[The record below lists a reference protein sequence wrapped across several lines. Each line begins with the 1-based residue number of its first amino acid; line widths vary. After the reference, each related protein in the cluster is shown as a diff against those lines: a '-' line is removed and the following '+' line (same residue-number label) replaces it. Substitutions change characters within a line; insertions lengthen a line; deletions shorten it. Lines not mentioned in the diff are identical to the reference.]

1 MNGTIRLT
9 RQDSDRLAL
18 MAEALAAQSRGIQ
31 KQLRTLDGM
40 MKSALM
46 FEATATPP
54 DVVTIDSRIV
64 IEDLHSGELKQIE
77 LVFPEE
83 ADPPAGRLSGL
94 SAIGCAVLAL
104 LAFLKGE
111 WSQPFPTTTP
121 VLISIAYLAVFG
133 SICTFLIYY
142 QLLK

>member
-64 IEDLHSGELKQIE
+64 IEDLYSGE
-77 LVFPEE
+77 PEE
-83 ADPPAGRLSGL
+83 ADPPAGRLSVL
-94 SAIGCAVLAL
+94 SAIGCAVLGHAVGDRVVVETDKGSLPLRIAAL
-104 LAFLKGE
+104 VY
-111 WSQPFPTTTP
+111 QPEAS
-121 VLISIAYLAVFG
+121 LMQG
-133 SICTFLIYY
+133 
-142 QLLK
+142 

>member
-83 ADPPAGRLSGL
+83 ADPPAGRLSVL
-94 SAIGCAVLAL
+94 SAIGCAVLGHAVGDRVVVETDKGSLPLRIAAL
-104 LAFLKGE
+104 VY
-111 WSQPFPTTTP
+111 QPEAS
-121 VLISIAYLAVFG
+121 LMQG
-133 SICTFLIYY
+133 
-142 QLLK
+142 

>member
-64 IEDLHSGELKQIE
+64 IEDLHSDELKQIE

-83 ADPPAGRLSGL
+83 ADPPAGRLSVL
-94 SAIGCAVLAL
+94 SAIGCAVLGHAVGDRVVVETDKGSLPLRIAAL
-104 LAFLKGE
+104 VY
-111 WSQPFPTTTP
+111 QPEAS
-121 VLISIAYLAVFG
+121 LMQG
-133 SICTFLIYY
+133 
-142 QLLK
+142 

>member
-1 MNGTIRLT
+1 MGMNGTIRLT

-83 ADPPAGRLSGL
+83 ADPPAGRLSVL
-94 SAIGCAVLAL
+94 SAIGCAVLGHAVGDRVVVETDKGSLPLRIAAL
-104 LAFLKGE
+104 VY
-111 WSQPFPTTTP
+111 QPEAS
-121 VLISIAYLAVFG
+121 LMQG
-133 SICTFLIYY
+133 
-142 QLLK
+142 

>member
-9 RQDSDRLAL
+9 RQDADRLAL

-40 MKSALM
+40 MKAALM

-83 ADPPAGRLSGL
+83 ADPPTGRLSVL
-94 SAIGCAVLAL
+94 SAIGCAVLGHAVGDRVVVETDKGSLPLRISAL
-104 LAFLKGE
+104 VY
-111 WSQPFPTTTP
+111 QPEAS
-121 VLISIAYLAVFG
+121 LMQG
-133 SICTFLIYY
+133 
-142 QLLK
+142 

>member
-46 FEATATPP
+46 FEATASPP
-54 DVVTIDSRIV
+54 DVVTSDARIG
-64 IEDLHSGELKQIE
+64 IEDLHAGELKHID

-83 ADPPAGRLSGL
+83 ADPPAGRLSVL
-94 SAIGCAVLAL
+94 SAIGCAVLGHAVGDRVVVETDKGSLPLRIAAL
-104 LAFLKGE
+104 VY
-111 WSQPFPTTTP
+111 QPEAS
-121 VLISIAYLAVFG
+121 LMQG
-133 SICTFLIYY
+133 
-142 QLLK
+142 

>member
-9 RQDSDRLAL
+9 RHDSDRLAL

-83 ADPPAGRLSGL
+83 ADPPAGRLSVL
-94 SAIGCAVLAL
+94 SAIGCAVLGHAVGDRVVVETDKGSLPLRIAAL
-104 LAFLKGE
+104 VY
-111 WSQPFPTTTP
+111 QPEAS
-121 VLISIAYLAVFG
+121 LMQG
-133 SICTFLIYY
+133 
-142 QLLK
+142 

>member
-64 IEDLHSGELKQIE
+64 IEDLYSGELKQIE

-83 ADPPAGRLSGL
+83 ADPPAGRLSVL
-94 SAIGCAVLAL
+94 SAIGCAVLGHAVGDRVVVETDKGSLPLRIAAL
-104 LAFLKGE
+104 VY
-111 WSQPFPTTTP
+111 QPEAS
-121 VLISIAYLAVFG
+121 LMQG
-133 SICTFLIYY
+133 
-142 QLLK
+142 

>member
-9 RQDSDRLAL
+9 RQDADRLAL

-83 ADPPAGRLSGL
+83 ADPPAGRLSVL
-94 SAIGCAVLAL
+94 SAIGCAVLGHAVGDRVVVETDKGSLPLRIAAL
-104 LAFLKGE
+104 VY
-111 WSQPFPTTTP
+111 QPEAS
-121 VLISIAYLAVFG
+121 LMQG
-133 SICTFLIYY
+133 
-142 QLLK
+142 

>member
-1 MNGTIRLT
+1 MNGTLRLT

-83 ADPPAGRLSGL
+83 ADPPAGRLSVL
-94 SAIGCAVLAL
+94 SAIGCAVLGHAVGDRVVVETDKGSLPLRIAAL
-104 LAFLKGE
+104 VY
-111 WSQPFPTTTP
+111 QPEAS
-121 VLISIAYLAVFG
+121 LMQG
-133 SICTFLIYY
+133 
-142 QLLK
+142 

>member
-9 RQDSDRLAL
+9 RQASDRLAL

-77 LVFPEE
+77 LVFP
-83 ADPPAGRLSGL
+83 
-94 SAIGCAVLAL
+94 
-104 LAFLKGE
+104 
-111 WSQPFPTTTP
+111 
-121 VLISIAYLAVFG
+121 
-133 SICTFLIYY
+133 
-142 QLLK
+142 

>member
-9 RQDSDRLAL
+9 RQDADRLAL

-46 FEATATPP
+46 SEATATPP

-83 ADPPAGRLSGL
+83 ADPPAGRLSVL
-94 SAIGCAVLAL
+94 SAIGCAVLGHAVGDRVVVETDKGSLPLRIAAL
-104 LAFLKGE
+104 VY
-111 WSQPFPTTTP
+111 QPEAS
-121 VLISIAYLAVFG
+121 LMQG
-133 SICTFLIYY
+133 
-142 QLLK
+142 

>member
-64 IEDLHSGELKQIE
+64 IEDLHPGELKQIE

-83 ADPPAGRLSGL
+83 ADPPAGRLSVL
-94 SAIGCAVLAL
+94 SAIGCAVLGHAVGDRVVVETDKGSLPLRIAAL
-104 LAFLKGE
+104 VY
-111 WSQPFPTTTP
+111 QPEAS
-121 VLISIAYLAVFG
+121 LMQG
-133 SICTFLIYY
+133 
-142 QLLK
+142 

>member
-9 RQDSDRLAL
+9 RQDADRLAL
-18 MAEALAAQSRGIQ
+18 MAEALVAQSRGIQ

-83 ADPPAGRLSGL
+83 ADPPAGRLSVL
-94 SAIGCAVLAL
+94 SAIGCAVLGHAVGDRVVVETDKGSLPLRIAAL
-104 LAFLKGE
+104 VY
-111 WSQPFPTTTP
+111 QPEAS
-121 VLISIAYLAVFG
+121 LMQG
-133 SICTFLIYY
+133 
-142 QLLK
+142 

>member
-9 RQDSDRLAL
+9 RQDADRLAL

-54 DVVTIDSRIV
+54 DVVTIDRRIV

-83 ADPPAGRLSGL
+83 ADPPAGRLSVL
-94 SAIGCAVLAL
+94 SAIGCAVLGHAVGDRVVVETDKGSLPLRIAAL
-104 LAFLKGE
+104 VY
-111 WSQPFPTTTP
+111 QPEAS
-121 VLISIAYLAVFG
+121 LMQG
-133 SICTFLIYY
+133 
-142 QLLK
+142 